1 MVKIENLNLEI
12 YGIIYLIRNKV
23 NRKYYVGQTQRE
35 KGFDYRYYYSGEG
48 IERVYN
54 YHKSLREHN
63 RSYNEHLL
71 RSIEKY
77 GFEAFEVIKCL
88 DYAFSLEELNIKEKV
103 YVQLYNS
110 LKNGYNETLGGDGT
124 EGRSHSEE
132 TKQKIS
138 EAKKGKHPSEETKQ
152 KISEAN
158 SGEKHHMYGKH
169 HTEEVKQKMSE
180 AKKGEN
186 NPMYGKYHTEEV
198 KQKISEGNK
207 GKCLSNEAKQKISE
221 ANSGEKNPFYG
232 KHHTEEVK
240 QKISEARKSKYV
252 GEDHPRAKAVY
263 CYERNEIKLTA
274 KEWSE
279 ELCLYGTS
287 ITQCCKGKYKST
299 GGYHF
304 RYATEEEIEEYKN
317 KNKKTIDK

>member
-1 MVKIENLNLEI
+1 MVKIDNLNLEV

-23 NRKYYVGQTQRE
+23 SGKCYVGQTQEE

-77 GFEAFEVIKCL
+77 GFEAFEVNKCL

-103 YVQLYNS
+103 YIQLYDS

-124 EGRSHSEE
+124 EGRPHSEE
-132 TKQKIS
+132 TRQKIS
-138 EAKKGKHPSEETKQ
+138 EARKGKHHSEETRQ

-158 SGEKHHMYGKH
+158 KGGNHPMYGKYHTEETKQKMSKIKKGKNNPMHGNH
-169 HTEEVKQKMSE
+169 HSEEVKQKIREGNKGKHLSNEAKQKISE

-186 NPMYGKYHTEEV
+186 NPMYGNHH
-198 KQKISEGNK
+198 SE
-207 GKCLSNEAKQKISE
+207 EAKQKISE
-221 ANSGEKNPFYG
+221 ARKGKYIGEN
-232 KHHTEEVK
+232 
-240 QKISEARKSKYV
+240 
-252 GEDHPRAKAVY
+252 HPRAKAVY
-263 CYERNEIKLTA
+263 CYELDEIRLCA
-274 KEWSE
+274 KEWAK

-287 ITQCCKGKYKST
+287 ITCCCKGKQKST

-317 KNKKTIDK
+317 KNKITIDK

>member
-1 MVKIENLNLEI
+1 MVKIENLNLEV
-12 YGIIYLIRNKV
+12 YVIIYLIKNKV
-23 NRKYYVGQTQRE
+23 NGKCYVGQTQKE
-35 KGFDYRYYYSGEG
+35 KGFDYRYYCSGEG

-77 GFEAFEVIKCL
+77 GFKAFEVIKYL

-103 YVQLYNS
+103 YIQLYNS
-110 LKNGYNETLGGDGT
+110 LKNGYNETLGGEGT
-124 EGRSHSEE
+124 EGRPHSEE
-132 TKQKIS
+132 TRQKIS
-138 EAKKGKHPSEETKQ
+138 EARKGKHHSEETRQ

-158 SGEKHHMYGKH
+158 KGDNHPMYGKYHTEETKQKMSKIKKGENNPMHGNH
-169 HTEEVKQKMSE
+169 HSEEVKQKIREGNKGKHLSNETKQKISE

-186 NPMYGKYHTEEV
+186 NPMYGNHH
-198 KQKISEGNK
+198 SE
-207 GKCLSNEAKQKISE
+207 EAKQKISE
-221 ANSGEKNPFYG
+221 A
-232 KHHTEEVK
+232 
-240 QKISEARKSKYV
+240 RKGKYV
-252 GEDHPRAKAVY
+252 GENHPRAKAVY
-263 CYERNEIKLTA
+263 CYELDEIRLCA
-274 KEWSE
+274 KEWAK

-287 ITQCCKGKYKST
+287 ITCCCKGRQKST

>member
-158 SGEKHHMYGKH
+158 SGEK
-169 HTEEVKQKMSE
+169 
-180 AKKGEN
+180 
-186 NPMYGKYHTEEV
+186 
-198 KQKISEGNK
+198 
-207 GKCLSNEAKQKISE
+207 
-221 ANSGEKNPFYG
+221 NPFYG

-263 CYERNEIKLTA
+263 CYEKNEIKLTA